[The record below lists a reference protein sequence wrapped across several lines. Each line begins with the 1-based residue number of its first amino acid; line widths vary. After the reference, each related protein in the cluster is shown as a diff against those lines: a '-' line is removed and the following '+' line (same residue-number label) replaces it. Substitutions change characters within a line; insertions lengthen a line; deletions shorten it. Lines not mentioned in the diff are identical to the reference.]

1 MKQGD
6 QVFGDAGDQVF
17 GDESTESAGY
27 IYSAPRS
34 LDELWAAV
42 NKKYLIEAEKVF
54 SPELAELRTELAEAL
69 RSSIP
74 AIQAYVQSRVERLEN
89 NLPTKLKES
98 ARFYQDTNIA
108 RGTNFIADWFEKAAI
123 PTSDELDA
131 ISSVGTRAANMSA
144 PFERI
149 LKAVLASRDAISAIV
164 KDLCRARGISE
175 DVEAGLLGGVHIAHD
190 RILIHMTRE
199 FDARISELT
208 EQLFLER
215 AKFEDLARIDP
226 LTGVANRRAFYQHL
240 KVIIADRRR
249 HPRGELVLFY
259 IDLDS
264 FKELNDLYGHQ
275 TGDEVLKVTAER
287 LSSLARPTDQ
297 VARLGGDEFTV
308 TMNELPLDQ
317 RVLEHIATRLVSSI
331 REPIDLT
338 SHKLS
343 VTASIGVALAPEQLD
358 DPDVL
363 VINADK
369 AMYKAKH
376 NGKNRFHLALQQI
389 QLHK

>member
-1 MKQGD
+1 M
-6 QVFGDAGDQVF
+6 FGDG
-17 GDESTESAGY
+17 STESPGHA
-27 IYSAPRS
+27 YSSPSS
-34 LDELWAAV
+34 LDELLAV
-42 NKKYLIEAEKVF
+42 LTKKDLKGMERLF
-54 SPELAELRTELAEAL
+54 SPEFADPRAELAKAL

-74 AIQAYVQSRVERLEN
+74 AIQAYVQSRVEHLEK
-89 NLPTKLKES
+89 NLPTEVKES
-98 ARFYQDTNIA
+98 ARFYQDINIA
-108 RGTNFIADWFEKAAI
+108 RGANFIADWLETAAI
-123 PTSDELDA
+123 PTSEELDA

-144 PFERI
+144 PFERV
-149 LKAVLASRDAISAIV
+149 LRAVLASEDAITAILE
-164 KDLCRARGISE
+164 DACSILGIP
-175 DVEAGLLGGVHIAHD
+175 VEIQRGLLIGVQAAHN

-208 EQLFLER
+208 EELSVER

-226 LTGVANRRAFYQHL
+226 LTGVANRRAFYQYL
-240 KVIIADRRR
+240 QAIIAERKR

-259 IDLDS
+259 VDLDS

-275 TGDEVLKVTAER
+275 TGDGVLKVTAER

-308 TMNELPLDQ
+308 VMNELPPDQ
-317 RVLEHIATRLVSSI
+317 QVLESIATRLIASI

-338 SHKLS
+338 SQKLS
-343 VTASIGVALAPEQLD
+343 VTASIGVALASEQID
-358 DPDVL
+358 DPDTL

-376 NGKNRFHLALQQI
+376 NGKNRFHLAIQQI
-389 QLHK
+389 QLQN